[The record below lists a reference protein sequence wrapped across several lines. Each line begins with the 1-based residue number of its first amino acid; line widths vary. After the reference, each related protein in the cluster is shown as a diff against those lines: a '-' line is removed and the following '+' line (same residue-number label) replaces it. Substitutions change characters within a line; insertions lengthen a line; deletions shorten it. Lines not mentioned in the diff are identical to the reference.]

1 MYSAHAAI
9 GVAQGMPEGDW
20 AMSVGLY
27 CSIMTC
33 RGEQAELQTA
43 SPVICAADIL
53 VPLSPQYLKLAASM
67 YLVLLAQLYQRDAAG
82 MVAEVSCPSMPED
95 GHVLAFTMLAAA
107 IASDETRPAHVK
119 CDSRHSQMEA
129 HMVSWCHSEK
139 RSSQNKQGMPAG
151 QPVTWGWQLM
161 HQAASSMR
169 WLAVQQGLVHWMR
182 QDDA

>member
-82 MVAEVSCPSMPED
+82 
-95 GHVLAFTMLAAA
+95 